1 MSLAN
6 APLGRRSLALAAAGL
21 ALPGILRAQ
30 GADMA
35 GRTIEWIVPFPPGGG
50 TDTWARFHLPFL
62 QRYLRGQPTIVIR
75 NVPGAGGLT
84 GTNQFAA
91 RAQPDGLMLLATT
104 ASIQFPFLLGDRRV
118 RYDYAAWTPLV
129 AGPTGGVVYVRPELG
144 VRGPAD
150 LPRLRAARDLRY
162 GSQGPTTLDLVPA
175 LAFEMLG
182 LDVQIVF
189 GVVSRAVGRVS
200 FERGETPIDYQTTG
214 AYLTQVRPLVE
225 RGLAVPL
232 FSWGILDAGGNFVR
246 DPNFPDLPHFAE
258 FFEAATGSPPS
269 GPAWEAMRVMLIAG
283 FAAQKFTVLPRATP
297 AAIVETYRAA
307 YRAMFRDPDYL
318 ANRGTTIGE
327 YDETTD
333 ATCEAAYRAATT
345 IAPEAR
351 AWIQAW
357 LARRFNV
364 TL

>member
-1 MSLAN
+1 MSIGI
-6 APLGRRSLALAAAGL
+6 GRRGLGLAAAGL
-21 ALPGILRAQ
+21 ALPGIARAQ
-30 GADMA
+30 GADLA

-50 TDTWARFHLPFL
+50 TDTWARFHHTFL
-62 QRYLRGQPTIVIR
+62 QRHMRGQPTILIR

-84 GTNQFAA
+84 GTNQFAG
-91 RAQPDGLMLLATT
+91 RAQPDGNMFLATT

-144 VRGPAD
+144 VRGAGD
-150 LPRLRAARDLRY
+150 IARLRASRELRF

-189 GVVSRAVGRVS
+189 GIVSRAVGRVS

-214 AYLTQVRPLVE
+214 AFITQVRPLVE
-225 RGLAVPL
+225 RGQAVPL
-232 FSWGILDAGGNFVR
+232 FSWGVLDAAGNFVR

-258 FFEAATGSPPS
+258 FMQAATGAAPS
-269 GPAWEAMRVMLIAG
+269 GPAWEAMKVMLIAG
-283 FAAQKFTVLPRATP
+283 FAAQKFAVLPRATP
-297 AAIVETYRAA
+297 APIVETYRAA
-307 YRAMFRDPDYL
+307 YRAMFADPEYR
-318 ANRGTTIGE
+318 ANRGAAIGE
-327 YDETTD
+327 YDEVTD
-333 ATCEAAYRAATT
+333 AAAETAYGAATT

>member
-1 MSLAN
+1 MTTGIARI
-6 APLGRRSLALAAAGL
+6 GRRALAAAAGL
-21 ALPGILRAQ
+21 ALPAVVRAQ

-50 TDTWARFHLPFL
+50 TDTWARFHHPFL
-62 QRYLRGQPTIVIR
+62 QRHMRGQPTIVIR

-91 RAQPDGLMLLATT
+91 RAQPDGLSFLATT

-144 VRGPAD
+144 VRGPGD
-150 LPRLRAARDLRY
+150 LGRLRAARDLRY
-162 GSQGPTTLDLVPA
+162 ASQGATTLDLVPA

-182 LDVQIVF
+182 LEVQIVF
-189 GVVSRAVGRVS
+189 GIVSRAVGRLS
-200 FERGETPIDYQTTG
+200 FERGETPMDYQTTG
-214 AYLTQVRPLVE
+214 AYLTQVVPLVQ
-225 RGLAVPL
+225 RGQAVPL
-232 FSWGILDAGGNFVR
+232 FSWGILDAAGGFVR

-258 FFEAATGSPPS
+258 FLQAATGSPPS
-269 GPAWEAMRVMLIAG
+269 GDAWEAMKVMLTAG
-283 FAAQKFTVLPRATP
+283 FAAQKFAVLPRATP
-297 AAIVETYRAA
+297 APIVETYRAA
-307 YRAMFRDPDYL
+307 YRAMFRDAEYL
-318 ANRGTTIGE
+318 ANRGAAIGE

-333 ATCEAAYRAATT
+333 AAAEAAYRAATT

>member
-1 MSLAN
+1 MTTGIARR
-6 APLGRRSLALAAAGL
+6 ALGLAAAGL
-21 ALPGILRAQ
+21 ALPALARAQ

-50 TDTWARFHLPFL
+50 TDTWARFHYPFL
-62 QRYLRGQPTIVIR
+62 QRHMRGHPTIVIR

-91 RAQPDGLMLLATT
+91 RAPADGSMFLATT

-144 VRGPAD
+144 VRGAGD
-150 LPRLRAARDLRY
+150 IARLRAARDLRF
-162 GSQGPTTLDLVPA
+162 GSQGATTLDLVPA

-189 GVVSRAVGRVS
+189 GIVSRAVGRVS

-214 AYLTQVRPLVE
+214 AFLTQVRPLVE
-225 RGLAVPL
+225 RGQAVPL
-232 FSWGILDAGGNFVR
+232 FSWGVLDAAGNFVR

-258 FFEAATGSPPS
+258 FMQAATGSPPS
-269 GPAWEAMRVMLIAG
+269 GPAWDAMKVMLTAG
-283 FAAQKFTVLPRATP
+283 FAAQKFAVLPRTTP
-297 AAIVETYRAA
+297 APIIETYRAA
-307 YRAMFRDPDYL
+307 YRAMFRDPEYL
-318 ANRGTTIGE
+318 ANRGAAIGE

-333 ATCEAAYRAATT
+333 AAAETAYRAATT

>member
-1 MSLAN
+1 MSIGI
-6 APLGRRSLALAAAGL
+6 GRRGFGLAAAGL
-21 ALPGILRAQ
+21 ALPASARAQ

-35 GRTIEWIVPFPPGGG
+35 GRTIEWVVPFPPGGG
-50 TDTWARFHLPFL
+50 TDTWARFHQPFL
-62 QRYLRGQPTIVIR
+62 QRHMRGQPTILIR

-91 RAQPDGLMLLATT
+91 RAQPDGNMLLATT
-104 ASIQFPFLLGDRRV
+104 ASIQFPYLLGDRRV
-118 RYDYAAWTPLV
+118 RYDYTAWTPLV

-144 VRGPAD
+144 VRGPGD
-150 LPRLRAARDLRY
+150 LGRLRAARELRY
-162 GSQGPTTLDLVPA
+162 ASQGPTTLDLVPA

-182 LDVQIVF
+182 LEVQIVF
-189 GVVSRAVGRVS
+189 GIVSRAVGRLS

-214 AYLTQVRPLVE
+214 AYLTQVGPLVQ
-225 RGLAVPL
+225 RGQAVPL
-232 FSWGILDAGGNFVR
+232 FSWGVLDAAGGFMR

-258 FFEAATGSPPS
+258 FLQAATGSPPS
-269 GPAWEAMRVMLIAG
+269 GEAWEAMKVMLTAG
-283 FAAQKFTVLPRATP
+283 FAAQKFAVLPRATP
-297 AAIVETYRAA
+297 APIVETWRAA
-307 YRAMFRDPDYL
+307 YRAMFTDPDYR
-318 ANRGTTIGE
+318 ANRGAAIGE

-333 ATCEAAYRAATT
+333 AAAKAAYRAATT

-364 TL
+364 TP